1 MQREDDQ
8 PLWDLLESA
17 TPSPAPSPFFARNV
31 LRTIREESGWLRP
44 GRSWLNW
51 RRLLPV
57 SGLIAA
63 TAAIFMAYA
72 LSFRPAPLHQED
84 AVAKIDAQDYEVVA
98 DLDDLLASDENNL
111 WDDNS
116 SL

>member
-1 MQREDDQ
+1 MHRDDDQ
-8 PLWDLLESA
+8 PLWDLMGSA
-17 TPSPAPSPFFARNV
+17 SPPSISPFFARNV
-31 LRTIREESGWLRP
+31 LRRVREEDGSARSLQRWL
-44 GRSWLNW
+44 SW

-63 TAAIFMAYA
+63 TASIFVAYIV
-72 LSFRPAPLHQED
+72 SFHPAPTGED
-84 AVAKIDAQDYEVVA
+84 DVIAKIDAQDYEVVA
-98 DLDDLLASDENNL
+98 DLDNLLADENNL